1 MPNGTCKRCQEN
13 KKINKHGYCRG
24 CFNLQRELMNNQSD
38 KTMSCNIDRQKTLER
53 FGYDP
58 FYLSHN
64 SGQPVIK
71 VCPTCHEEIVT
82 KKYSANKRN
91 QCFKCAGR
99 ERVSKF
105 HPLQIKY
112 KTPEE
117 KVEAE
122 KRNDRNYYLRHYIP
136 TPRRKG
142 MSHEEVNAKL
152 NSSRK
157 QKRLEDVVYRVRM
170 SVTSIINQYLRRKE
184 IGRKKKGNTLK
195 NIGIEKDT
203 LRQHVKSCLE
213 KGCIICGQPIHD
225 KWHLAHIKPLAQA
238 KTVDEVYASFQL
250 HNLAVAHPRCNLS
263 VGPREF
269 TPYYEV
275 RI

>member
-1 MPNGTCKRCQEN
+1 M
-13 KKINKHGYCRG
+13 
-24 CFNLQRELMNNQSD
+24 QRELMKNLPDQ
-38 KTMSCNIDRQKTLER
+38 TMSPNIDRQKTLER

-58 FYLSHN
+58 LYLSHT
-64 SGQPVIK
+64 SGLEVVRICPKCKIEK
-71 VCPTCHEEIVT
+71 VMH
-82 KKYSANKRN
+82 KYVANKYEWCIACRG
-91 QCFKCAGR
+91 Q

-112 KTPEE
+112 KTPVE
-117 KVEAE
+117 KAEAE

-142 MSHEEVNAKL
+142 MSHEEANAKL
-152 NSSRK
+152 NAYRK

-170 SVTSIINQYLRRKE
+170 SVTCIIHQYLRRKAL
-184 IGRKKKGNTLK
+184 GRKKKGNTLT
-195 NIGIEKDT
+195 NIGITKEA
-203 LRQHVKSCLE
+203 LRDHVNLCLQ
-213 KGCIICGQPIHD
+213 KGCVICGMPIND
-225 KWHLAHIKPLAQA
+225 SWHLAHIKPLAMA

-269 TPYYEV
+269 TPSYEV

>member
-1 MPNGTCKRCQEN
+1 MREVG
-13 KKINKHGYCRG
+13 KH
-24 CFNLQRELMNNQSD
+24 LDE
-38 KTMSCNIDRQKTLER
+38 TMSPNIDRNKTLER

-58 FYLSHN
+58 LYLSHN

-71 VCPTCHEEIVT
+71 VCPTCHEEVIT

-117 KVEAE
+117 KVEAHR
-122 KRNDRNYYLRHYIP
+122 RNNRNSFRNTYIAR
-136 TPRRKG
+136 PRKLG

-152 NSSRK
+152 NAYRK

-170 SVTSIINQYLRRKE
+170 SVTCIINQYLRRKD
-184 IGRKKKGNTLK
+184 IGRKKKGNTLN

-203 LRQHVKSCLE
+203 LRQHVMSCLG
-213 KGCIICGQPIHD
+213 KGCIICGQPIEGP
-225 KWHLAHIKPLAQA
+225 WHLAHLKPLAQA

-269 TPYYEV
+269 KPFYEV